1 MPTTQ
6 ENLETAFAG
15 ESKAAMTYLAY
26 AKQAEKEGY
35 TKIAAMFRA
44 IAEAE
49 MIHAQGHLSSMGK
62 VKSTV
67 ENLKTAA
74 AAEMYEMTTLYPPM
88 LEQAEKEGH
97 QSRVMFRYAIS
108 AEAAHAEANK
118 TALAK
123 ARDNSD
129 LTDATIQLCHVC
141 GHLQLGRQLDECPL
155 CARKG
160 ISVVP
165 LNRG

>member
-6 ENLETAFAG
+6 ENIETAFAG

-35 TKIAAMFRA
+35 SKVAVMFRA

-49 MIHAQGHLSSMGK
+49 MIHAQGHLQSMGK
-62 VKSTV
+62 VNSTV
-67 ENLKTAA
+67 ENLKSAA
-74 AAEMYEMTTLYPPM
+74 AAETYEMTTLYPPM
-88 LEQAEKEGH
+88 LEQAENERH
-97 QSRVMFRYAIS
+97 PSRVMFRYALS

-118 TALAK
+118 TALTK
-123 ARDNSD
+123 VRDKSD
-129 LTDATIQLCHVC
+129 LTDESVQLCHIC
-141 GHLQLGRQLDECPL
+141 GHLQLGQILDECPL

-160 ISVVP
+160 ITVVP
-165 LNRG
+165 LKKG